1 VESRIKIRAKIG
13 RVCNAVASASPIATD
28 PENIFWTQIRIRRFK
43 TGLIRI
49 LRFTKFVST
58 FYKKQMLKS
67 SVLNSKPKKSRVTVC
82 YFYFPGIRIRIR
94 LRIISPS
101 EQAMS
106 RRRVNFMIFFYFLQS
121 FMSFLFLHFSL
132 FLKKGNFLRAGNIIG
147 ACERVMTT

>member
-106 RRRVNFMIFFYFLQS
+106 RRRVNFMIFFLLPTKFHVFPFPPFFLIS
-121 FMSFLFLHFSL
+121 E
-132 FLKKGNFLRAGNIIG
+132 KR
-147 ACERVMTT
+147 